1 MDALAFGA
9 RTFTAKSVTPQRAIQ
24 VTPVWSSLSVRS
36 RMASRMS
43 LNVDRVDRQG
53 AHTEAR
59 NTIPWNLLTQRASK
73 FTTPTQLIRG
83 IMWDLDLFGN
93 AVLWKEKDPS
103 TGRLIGLRYLQG
115 RRLQIK
121 IIDDEKHIIMD
132 GKRDFT
138 SKDVI
143 HFFGTSMDGF
153 RGLSPIKENKNVI
166 AVAMCL
172 EELQGRLY
180 QNGIFDPTLLI
191 PSKDFADDR
200 TGPKMAKELQAAFA
214 GTGNAGKI
222 LPLRADF
229 KIERL
234 SSVSPAEQQWQLV
247 QEECQRQIASI
258 WNLPVSFINGKS
270 GDSLTYSTRLQ
281 EAQALLDSLDPELR
295 IIEETLSQDEDL
307 MAATKGTLGVTF
319 DRDEVLAL
327 NRSERYALYGG
338 AAGAVGLW
346 MTAKEARKEEGLEER
361 EIGDDDILIPKG
373 VRVTVADPK
382 FENPAIAW
390 GSSGEDSVTDESE
403 GLDTVNA

>member
-1 MDALAFGA
+1 MARRESIYISPNMESRDAFNTSNLASPAGWLMDALAFGA

-103 TGRLIGLRYLQG
+103 TGRLIGSRYLQG

-166 AVAMCL
+166 AVAM
-172 EELQGRLY
+172 
-180 QNGIFDPTLLI
+180 
-191 PSKDFADDR
+191 
-200 TGPKMAKELQAAFA
+200 
-214 GTGNAGKI
+214 
-222 LPLRADF
+222 
-229 KIERL
+229 
-234 SSVSPAEQQWQLV
+234 
-247 QEECQRQIASI
+247 
-258 WNLPVSFINGKS
+258 
-270 GDSLTYSTRLQ
+270 
-281 EAQALLDSLDPELR
+281 
-295 IIEETLSQDEDL
+295 
-307 MAATKGTLGVTF
+307 
-319 DRDEVLAL
+319 
-327 NRSERYALYGG
+327 RSEARR
-338 AAGAVGLW
+338 VG
-346 MTAKEARKEEGLEER
+346 KECRSR
-361 EIGDDDILIPKG
+361 
-373 VRVTVADPK
+373 
-382 FENPAIAW
+382 W
-390 GSSGEDSVTDESE
+390 S
-403 GLDTVNA
+403 